1 MSYKL
6 TVTPSVRVAKRAIDL
21 ASSIAGLALTLPLYP
36 AIAAAIYLE
45 SPGPIF
51 YKQRRAGMLKGVHP
65 LFGDDMAGW
74 ALIVSAVAALLTGAF
89 PLALRRLAE
98 REGA

>member
-1 MSYKL
+1 MKPHHWPWTFL
-6 TVTPSVRVAKRAIDL
+6 VFTAIGVLCLL
-21 ASSIAGLALTLPLYP
+21 AGIGALAGLLQGT
-36 AIAAAIYLE
+36 
-45 SPGPIF
+45 
-51 YKQRRAGMLKGVHP
+51 HP
-65 LFGDDMAGW
+65 LLNDAMAGW

>member
-1 MSYKL
+1 MKPHHWPWTFL
-6 TVTPSVRVAKRAIDL
+6 VFTVLGVVL
-21 ASSIAGLALTLPLYP
+21 LIAG
-36 AIAAAIYLE
+36 IAAL
-45 SPGPIF
+45 
-51 YKQRRAGMLKGVHP
+51 AGLLRGTHP

-74 ALIVSAVAALLTGAF
+74 ALIVSAVASFLTGAF